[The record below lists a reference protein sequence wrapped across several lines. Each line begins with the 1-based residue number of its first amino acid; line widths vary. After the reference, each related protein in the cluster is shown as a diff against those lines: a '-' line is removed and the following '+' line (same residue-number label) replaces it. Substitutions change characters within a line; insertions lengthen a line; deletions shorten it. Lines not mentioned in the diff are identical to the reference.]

1 MEMILSESDPES
13 YPSDV
18 ELLPIVDR
26 LSEDVVVLRDLL
38 LVHLPGEVRGRVGG
52 LTAAVQLQQVADLV
66 LLDVE
71 LGGDGGR
78 LVGKFCNKYFS
89 VRQCCAV
96 WSGGSPITVIC
107 WYFSVISNFKLVISH
122 L

>member
-1 MEMILSESDPES
+1 MEMILSESDPQT

-52 LTAAVQLQQVADLV
+52 LTAAVQFQQVANLV
-66 LLDVE
+66 LLDVQ
-71 LGGDGGR
+71 LCGNSR
-78 LVGKFCNKYFS
+78 SLVWKF
-89 VRQCCAV
+89 
-96 WSGGSPITVIC
+96 
-107 WYFSVISNFKLVISH
+107 
-122 L
+122 

>member
-1 MEMILSESDPES
+1 MEMILSEPDPET

-66 LLDVE
+66 LLDVQ
-71 LGGDGGR
+71 LGGDGGGF
-78 LVGKFCNKYFS
+78 VGKFCNEYIS
-89 VRQCCAV
+89 V
-96 WSGGSPITVIC
+96 
-107 WYFSVISNFKLVISH
+107 SNWGADWCGV
-122 L
+122 

>member
-1 MEMILSESDPES
+1 MEMILSESDSES

-52 LTAAVQLQQVADLV
+52 LAAAVQLQQVADLV
-66 LLDVE
+66 LLDVQ

-78 LVGKFCNKYFS
+78 LVRKFCNE
-89 VRQCCAV
+89 
-96 WSGGSPITVIC
+96 
-107 WYFSVISNFKLVISH
+107 
-122 L
+122 

>member
-38 LVHLPGEVRGRVGG
+38 LVHLPGEVRGGV
-52 LTAAVQLQQVADLV
+52 
-66 LLDVE
+66 
-71 LGGDGGR
+71 
-78 LVGKFCNKYFS
+78 
-89 VRQCCAV
+89 
-96 WSGGSPITVIC
+96 
-107 WYFSVISNFKLVISH
+107 
-122 L
+122 